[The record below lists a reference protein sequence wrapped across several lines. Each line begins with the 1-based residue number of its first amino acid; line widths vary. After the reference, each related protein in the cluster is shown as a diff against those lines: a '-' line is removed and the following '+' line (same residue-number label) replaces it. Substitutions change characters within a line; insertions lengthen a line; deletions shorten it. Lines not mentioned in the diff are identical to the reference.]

1 MKSIVVKVILAILF
15 LVLQPQIMENF
26 SNYLPYAF
34 AIIIAIPF
42 LVLLRQ
48 FVYTYIS
55 LKKQEMKVLGIKAG
69 NDLRFQAF
77 ERLTLFL
84 ERIKP
89 ANLITRFDK
98 NLAPHEFVFLTEKSI
113 QEEFDYN
120 ASMQIYI
127 SNVNWQNVTFA
138 KEKMIKLLHSTYEG
152 LGSKANLE
160 DFKTIFM
167 MNYVGEGDFVSN
179 NIEELKKE
187 ILILNFNN

>member
-1 MKSIVVKVILAILF
+1 MT
-15 LVLQPQIMENF
+15 NF
-26 SNYLPYAF
+26 SDYLPYAV

-55 LKKQEMKVLGIKAG
+55 LKKQELNALGIKAG

-77 ERLTLFL
+77 ERMTLFL

-89 ANLITRFDK
+89 QTLVTRFDEK
-98 NLAPHEFVFLTEKSI
+98 LAPHEFIFLTEKSI

-120 ASMQIYI
+120 ASLQIYI
-127 SNVNWQNVTFA
+127 SKVNWQNIVFT
-138 KEKMIKLLHSTYEG
+138 KNQILKILKSTYEG
-152 LGSKANLE
+152 LGSNANLE
-160 DFKTIFM
+160 DFKTLFM
-167 MNYVGEGDFVSN
+167 MNYINEGDFVTE

-187 ILILNFNN
+187 ILILNYNK